1 MADRLLPHRTEN
13 RGIPSVWQLAG
24 LALALICLS
33 GAASLINE
41 RSWSAGGVTILW
53 PSNGLLL
60 GVLLCAPRRHWLS
73 YLAVGFMV
81 DCGLNR
87 VLGCTNFAALYLS
100 SCNMT
105 EVLVAAVPLYR
116 IISPKPDLTQR
127 KQLKSFLIYG
137 VIVAPTVASFLS
149 SFQTAQSFSLPVL
162 HSFQEWITADALGI
176 ATVTPLYLAFKQHK
190 SFSSRSWQEIS
201 LLFGLLCVTTSYVFW
216 QTQYPFLFL
225 VMVSLLL
232 LGVRLGL
239 AGSALGLLIVSNLG
253 GYLTTLGHGPA
264 AMVPRVSISMRELV
278 FQFFIAICMLVL
290 YIIEVVIA
298 ERKSLERTV
307 EASEARFRLLAEVS
321 RDIIVLM
328 DVTGVRRY
336 VSPAVTETLGWTP
349 EELVGKTEQQII
361 HPDDEEEFSALLE
374 ECRRGKPSTIFP
386 YRCKKKDGSY
396 RWMEANLRLYND
408 SATDVPVG
416 FVNVV
421 RDISHRKAAEEEL
434 NKAFRLVEN
443 LASQDGLTGIAN
455 RRRLDETL
463 DFEWRRAIRDHSDI
477 SVLLIDVD
485 HFKTYN
491 DIYGHLSGDNC
502 LRQIA
507 EAALEAVHRPADLL
521 ARYGGEEFAVVLP
534 NTNSSGAWEIAEQI
548 RNSVESRRA
557 PHAGN
562 PHGVVTV
569 SIGCATHLPDRN
581 SNYSTL
587 LRAAD
592 SALYKA
598 KSAGRNRTESAT
610 YAVSNA

>member
-1 MADRLLPHRTEN
+1 MLDRLLPQRSED

-24 LALALICLS
+24 LALMLICLS
-33 GAASLINE
+33 GAASLINKH
-41 RSWSAGGVTILW
+41 SWSAGGVTILW

-73 YLAVGFMV
+73 YLAVGLTV
-81 DCGLNR
+81 DFCLNR
-87 VLGCTNFAALYLS
+87 VLGCSNFAAVYLGA
-100 SCNMT
+100 CNMT
-105 EVLVAAVPLYR
+105 EVLAAAVPLYP

-127 KQLKSFLIYG
+127 KQLTRFLLWG
-137 VIVAPTVASFLS
+137 VIVAPAIASFLS
-149 SFQTAQSFSLPVL
+149 SFQTAQTYSLPVL
-162 HSFQEWITADALGI
+162 HSFQEWFTADALGI

-190 SFSSRSWQEIS
+190 SFSNRSWREIS
-201 LLFGLLCVTTSYVFW
+201 LLFGLLCATTAYVFW
-216 QTQYPFLFL
+216 QSQYPFLFL

-253 GYLTTLGHGPA
+253 GFLTILGHGPV
-264 AMVPRVSISMRELV
+264 AMVPRVSISMRALV
-278 FQFFIAICMLVL
+278 FQFFIAISMLVL
-290 YIIEVVIA
+290 YIIEVVNA
-298 ERKSLERTV
+298 ERKSLERDV
-307 EASEARFRLLAEVS
+307 ESSEARFRLLAEVS

-349 EELVGKTEQQII
+349 EELLGKTEQQII
-361 HPDDEEEFSALLE
+361 HPEDEAEFSALLE
-374 ECRRGKPSTIFP
+374 ECRKGNPSTIFP
-386 YRCKKKDGSY
+386 YRCRKKDGGY
-396 RWMEANLRLYND
+396 TWMEANLRLYND
-408 SATDVPVG
+408 SVTDVPVG
-416 FVNVV
+416 FVNVL

-434 NKAFRLVEN
+434 NKAFRLVES

-455 RRRLDETL
+455 RRRLDEAI
-463 DFEWRRAIRDHSDI
+463 DFEWRRAIRDHSNI

-507 EAALEAVHRPADLL
+507 ETALEAVHRPADLL

-534 NTNSSGAWEIAEQI
+534 NTDSAGAWEIAEQI
-548 RNSVESRRA
+548 RSSVENKRA
-557 PHAGN
+557 PHDGN
-562 PHGVVTV
+562 SHGVVTV
-569 SIGCATHLPDRN
+569 SIGCATQLPGRN
-581 SNYSTL
+581 STYSSL
-587 LRAAD
+587 LQAAD

-598 KSAGRNRTESAT
+598 KSAGRNRIEIAT
-610 YAVSNA
+610 HAVSNA

>member
-1 MADRLLPHRTEN
+1 MTDRLLPPPQED
-13 RGIPSVWQLAG
+13 RGIPTVWQLAG
-24 LALALICLS
+24 LALALVCLS
-33 GAASLINE
+33 GAASLINA
-41 RSWSAGGVTILW
+41 RSWAAGGVTILW
-53 PSNGLLL
+53 PSNGLLI
-60 GVLLCAPRRHWLS
+60 GVLLCAPRRQWLS
-73 YLAVGFMV
+73 FLAVGLLV
-81 DCGLNR
+81 DASLNR
-87 VLGCTNFAALYLS
+87 YLGCTNVAALYLGL
-100 SCNMT
+100 CNIT
-105 EVLVAAVPLYR
+105 EVLVAAVPLYP

-127 KQLKSFLIYG
+127 KQLVSFLFYG
-137 VIVAPTVASFLS
+137 VILAPLVASFLS
-149 SFQTAQSFSLPVL
+149 SFQSARTFSVPVL
-162 HSFQEWITADALGI
+162 HAFQEWVTADALGI

-201 LLFGLLCVTTSYVFW
+201 LLFALLLTTTGYVFW
-216 QTQYPFLFL
+216 QTQYPFLFM

-253 GYLTTLGHGPA
+253 GFFTTLGHGPA
-264 AMVPRVSISMRELV
+264 STVPDVSLSIRELV

-328 DVTGVRRY
+328 DVAGVRRY

-349 EELVGKTEQQII
+349 EELLEKTEQQII
-361 HPDDEEEFSALLE
+361 HPDDEAEFSVLLD
-374 ECRRGKPSTIFP
+374 ECRQGKPSTIFP
-386 YRCKKKDGSY
+386 YRCRKKDGDY

-408 SATDVPVG
+408 AATDVPVG

-463 DFEWRRAIRDHSDI
+463 DFEWRRAIRDHSEL

-491 DIYGHLSGDNC
+491 DINGHLAGDNC
-502 LRQIA
+502 LRQIS
-507 EAALEAVHRPADLL
+507 ECALEAVHRPADLL
-521 ARYGGEEFAVVLP
+521 ARFGGDEFAVVLP
-534 NTNSSGAWEIAEQI
+534 NTNNLGAWEIAEQI
-548 RNSVESRRA
+548 RRAVESKRT

-562 PHGVVTV
+562 PHAVITV
-569 SIGCATHLPDRN
+569 SIGCATHHPDRH
-581 SNYSTL
+581 SDYSTL
-587 LRAAD
+587 LLAAD

-598 KSAGRNRTESAT
+598 KNSGRNRIESAA
-610 YAVSNA
+610 YDISNT

>member
-1 MADRLLPHRTEN
+1 MADRLLPQPTEN

-41 RSWSAGGVTILW
+41 RSWAAGGVTILW
-53 PSNGLLL
+53 PSNGLLI
-60 GVLLCAPRRHWLS
+60 GVLLCAPRRQWLS
-73 YLAVGFMV
+73 FLAVGLLI
-81 DCGLNR
+81 DCVLNR
-87 VLGCTNFAALYLS
+87 ILGASNFAALYLGC
-100 SCNMT
+100 CNMT

-116 IISPKPDLTQR
+116 VISPKPDLTQR
-127 KQLKSFLIYG
+127 KQFLSFLLYG
-137 VIVAPTVASFLS
+137 VILAPIVASFLS
-149 SFQTAQSFSLPVL
+149 SFQSARSFSLPVL
-162 HSFQEWITADALGI
+162 HAFQEWVTADALGI

-190 SFSSRSWQEIS
+190 SSPAVGQEIS
-201 LLFGLLCVTTSYVFW
+201 LLFGLLFATTGYVFW

-225 VMVSLLL
+225 VLVSLLL

-253 GYLTTLGHGPA
+253 GFFTILGHGPA
-264 AMVPRVSISMRELV
+264 AMVPRVSLSMRELV

-307 EASEARFRLLAEVS
+307 ETSEARFRLLAEVS

-349 EELVGKTEQQII
+349 EELVGNTEQQII
-361 HPDDEEEFSALLE
+361 HPDDVAEFSELLE
-374 ECRRGKPSTIFP
+374 ECRKGKPSTIFP
-386 YRCKKKDGSY
+386 YRCRKKDGGY

-408 SATDVPVG
+408 AATDVPVG

-463 DFEWRRAIRDHSDI
+463 DFEWRRAIRDHSEL

-485 HFKTYN
+485 HFKSYN

-502 LRQIA
+502 LRQIS
-507 EAALEAVHRPADLL
+507 ESALEAVHRPADLL
-521 ARYGGEEFAVVLP
+521 ARFGGDEFAVVLP
-534 NTNSSGAWEIAEQI
+534 NTNSVGAWEIADQI
-548 RNSVESRRA
+548 RRAVETKRVSHQGNSHS
-557 PHAGN
+557 
-562 PHGVVTV
+562 VVTV
-569 SIGCATHLPDRN
+569 SIGCATQLPDRN
-581 SNYSTL
+581 SSYSVL
-587 LRAAD
+587 LLAAD
-592 SALYKA
+592 NALYKA
-598 KSAGRNRTESAT
+598 KHAGRNRIESAT
-610 YAVSNA
+610 YEISKA

>member
-1 MADRLLPHRTEN
+1 MTDRLTPHRTED
-13 RGIPSVWQLAG
+13 RGLPSVWQLAG

-33 GAASLINE
+33 GAASLINQ

-81 DCGLNR
+81 DSGLNR
-87 VLGCTNFAALYLS
+87 VLGCTNFAALYLG

-116 IISPKPDLTQR
+116 IISPRPDLTQR
-127 KQLKSFLIYG
+127 KQLMSFLFYG
-137 VIVAPTVASFLS
+137 VILAPTVASFLS

-162 HSFQEWITADALGI
+162 HSFQEWVTADALGI

-190 SFSSRSWQEIS
+190 SFSRRSWQEIS

-216 QTQYPFLFL
+216 QTAIPISFLGNGVIAPPGSPLGIGGFGAG
-225 VMVSLLL
+225 LLL
-232 LGVRLGL
+232 
-239 AGSALGLLIVSNLG
+239 VSNLG

-264 AMVPRVSISMRELV
+264 AMVPRVSISMRSLV
-278 FQFFIAICMLVL
+278 FQFFIAISMLVL
-290 YIIEVVIA
+290 YIVEVVIA

-307 EASEARFRLLAEVS
+307 EASEARFRLLARSFARHHRFDGCHRRTPLCFACSHGNPGMGSGGIS
-321 RDIIVLM
+321 RQDG
-328 DVTGVRRY
+328 TTNH
-336 VSPAVTETLGWTP
+336 S
-349 EELVGKTEQQII
+349 
-361 HPDDEEEFSALLE
+361 PDDEAEFPALLE
-374 ECRRGKPSTIFP
+374 ECRAGKPSTIFP
-386 YRCKKKDGSY
+386 YRCKKKDGGY
-396 RWMEANLRLYND
+396 QWMEANLRLYND

-434 NKAFRLVEN
+434 NKAFRLVES

-463 DFEWRRAIRDHSDI
+463 EFEWRRAIRDHSDL

-521 ARYGGEEFAVVLP
+521 RP
-534 NTNSSGAWEIAEQI
+534 
-548 RNSVESRRA
+548 
-557 PHAGN
+557 
-562 PHGVVTV
+562 
-569 SIGCATHLPDRN
+569 
-581 SNYSTL
+581 
-587 LRAAD
+587 LRW
-592 SALYKA
+592 
-598 KSAGRNRTESAT
+598 
-610 YAVSNA
+610 

>member
-1 MADRLLPHRTEN
+1 MADRLLPQTKEN

-24 LALALICLS
+24 LALALISLS

-41 RSWSAGGVTILW
+41 RSWAAGGVTILW
-53 PSNGLLL
+53 PSNGLLI
-60 GVLLCAPRRHWLS
+60 GVLLCAPRKQWLS
-73 YLAVGFMV
+73 FLAVGLFV
-81 DCGLNR
+81 DVGLNR
-87 VLGCTNFAALYLS
+87 ILGASNFAALYLGC
-100 SCNMT
+100 CNMT
-105 EVLVAAVPLYR
+105 EVILAAVPLYP
-116 IISPKPDLTQR
+116 IISPRPDLTER
-127 KQLKSFLIYG
+127 KQLKAFLLYG
-137 VIVAPTVASFLS
+137 VIIAPTVASFLS
-149 SFQTAQSFSLPVL
+149 SFQTARSFSLPVL
-162 HSFQEWITADALGI
+162 HSFQEWVTADALGI

-201 LLFGLLCVTTSYVFW
+201 MLFGLLFATTGYVFW
-216 QTQYPFLFL
+216 QSQYPFLFL
-225 VMVSLLL
+225 VLVSLLL

-253 GYLTTLGHGPA
+253 GYFTILGHGPA
-264 AMVPRVSISMRELV
+264 AMVPRVSLSMRELV
-278 FQFFIAICMLVL
+278 FQFFIAICMLML

-349 EELVGKTEQQII
+349 EELVGATEQQII
-361 HPDDEEEFSALLE
+361 HPDDEAEFSQLLE
-374 ECRRGKPSTIFP
+374 ECRQGKPSTIFP
-386 YRCKKKDGSY
+386 YRCRKKDGDY

-408 SATDVPVG
+408 AATDVPVG

-463 DFEWRRAIRDHSDI
+463 DFEWRRAIRDHSEL

-491 DIYGHLSGDNC
+491 DVNGHLSGDNC
-502 LRQIA
+502 LRQIS
-507 EAALEAVHRPADLL
+507 ESALEAVHRPADLL
-521 ARYGGEEFAVVLP
+521 ARFGGDEFAVVLP
-534 NTNSSGAWEIAEQI
+534 NTNSGGAWEIAEQI
-548 RNSVESRRA
+548 RRSVESKRA
-557 PHAGN
+557 PHGGN

-569 SIGCATHLPDRN
+569 SIGCATQLPDRN
-581 SNYSTL
+581 SNYSVL
-587 LRAAD
+587 LLAAD

-598 KSAGRNRTESAT
+598 KHAGRNRIERAT
-610 YAVSNA
+610 LQISNA